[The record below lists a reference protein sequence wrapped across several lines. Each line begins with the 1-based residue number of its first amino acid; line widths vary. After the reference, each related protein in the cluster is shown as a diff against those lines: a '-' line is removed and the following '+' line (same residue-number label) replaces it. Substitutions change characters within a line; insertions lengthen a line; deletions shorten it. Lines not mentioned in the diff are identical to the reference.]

1 MTSIP
6 PSTRNMF
13 VALQQTNK
21 RLCNA
26 HCVCYTNNIIDGQYT
41 QVLLMYTL
49 SSKAVF
55 FVAGKSWESCTLSCT
70 VLSSTLNIC
79 SAISPYF

>member
-1 MTSIP
+1 MTSIS

-21 RLCNA
+21 RFCNA

-55 FVAGKSWESCTLSCT
+55 FVAGKSLESCTL
-70 VLSSTLNIC
+70 N
-79 SAISPYF
+79 